1 MVRGYTL
8 PLGVL
13 DAPSF
18 TSKANCV
25 AVCSFT
31 GRVAV
36 VMGSVLNIWQCSQGF
51 FEHVMELKVDMTQRG
66 AFHELEFVAIH
77 GVYVALGSSTEVR
90 VMEIH
95 VQHEAA
101 GDRTVPSIPVTF
113 PRNRARKTLKSPT
126 ASDQSPEDDSD
137 CIHFRPH
144 EDMDMF
150 ESIPIPL
157 ASYGEGP
164 DDRDHQQ
171 VHERSMVSEYE
182 GAPLILDRNE
192 ALQEECLLAGLVRGQ
207 DMRVNRALHYSV
219 DEGDV
224 KVLLRRFLP
233 PNQRIKKLSFLPE
246 TIDNLMSLDSRRYTR
261 LLIGTHNQAFLY
273 FFLSDQTDVTRKKMA
288 KKVFGGGSW
297 RGTHGDSSSYRA
309 PRFDSVP
316 TGTASAG
323 HDADSSDADSRRVV
337 MHYSFSAPIS
347 AITANSSFLFVA
359 TCSTIQV
366 WSIWSP
372 CHQMAATRA
381 LTSDSLPEP
390 ARPQLISVQSL
401 KWPVRSL
408 AALDSY
414 VVVLPH
420 NQLFHGEVDSRE
432 FVRMTS
438 FAANHLLPTAEI
450 ELRGINA
457 PLTDSS
463 VNVGTLI
470 LQQSPASS
478 ILASVRAASN
488 LSVEDRVELLLTLF
502 AVYRYR
508 ADVGW
513 SLLNLPDQRGGS
525 NDGDRR
531 EQIALKLETE
541 LYDALAGECAADL
554 ANEFLSSTSR
564 DLSRAALF
572 FAASR
577 VLPSTVI
584 QSFYDIVDEEGRA
597 QVLDAIQRYLDA
609 SLFATTTS
617 SNPQRI
623 SNRAQNHPGF
633 TRMALQHF
641 LEHVPAQ
648 FTRLLIDS
656 SLPWTIEDL
665 QFGLQALSVSA
676 ASDQLLLKIAHIV
689 LILRTASLL
698 KSHRDQHQQAGSNE
712 FATLRDECSHVV
724 VERLVDE
731 VMAAEDG
738 TKELIRLCVEHPDL
752 LELSDDSE
760 GTTSP
765 TLLAQAM
772 FSRAPTTF
780 THILMSLFKRGV
792 ANRAS
797 VMSTSAFCIRLIGDV
812 GRGASE
818 RVTSLCTSEQLQD
831 PSCWFAEESFGA
843 DHCIF
848 TRFLSFLLDETPR
861 LHQLA
866 EKDEINE
873 DDIALEKFHGA
884 IAAEFVRE
892 CVILVSSAEKGIL
905 FDSLASLFTDA
916 QDERDILDKLPSWET
931 DFIDQK
937 ILPLFVDTGRSSLAR
952 SLLCRG
958 VHLVDRTGTNVPNWV
973 VRTFE
978 SRVSKTRGE
987 VRWKACNHYANLLI
1001 LLSLAKLDRYVVS
1014 HLSVVVELISC

>member
-101 GDRTVPSIPVTF
+101 GDRAVPAIPVTF

-126 ASDQSPEDDSD
+126 ASNQSPEDDSD

-309 PRFDSVP
+309 PRFDSEP

-323 HDADSSDADSRRVV
+323 HGADSSDADSRRVV

-401 KWPVRSL
+401 KWPIRSL

-438 FAANHLLPTAEI
+438 FAANQLLPTAEI

-457 PLTDSS
+457 PLRDSS

-508 ADVGW
+508 
-513 SLLNLPDQRGGS
+513 Q
-525 NDGDRR
+525 
-531 EQIALKLETE
+531 
-541 LYDALAGECAADL
+541 
-554 ANEFLSSTSR
+554 
-564 DLSRAALF
+564 
-572 FAASR
+572 AAS
-577 VLPSTVI
+577 
-584 QSFYDIVDEEGRA
+584 
-597 QVLDAIQRYLDA
+597 
-609 SLFATTTS
+609 
-617 SNPQRI
+617 
-623 SNRAQNHPGF
+623 
-633 TRMALQHF
+633 
-641 LEHVPAQ
+641 
-648 FTRLLIDS
+648 
-656 SLPWTIEDL
+656 
-665 QFGLQALSVSA
+665 
-676 ASDQLLLKIAHIV
+676 
-689 LILRTASLL
+689 
-698 KSHRDQHQQAGSNE
+698 NE
-712 FATLRDECSHVV
+712 YATLRDECSHVV

-738 TKELIRLCVEHPDL
+738 AKELIRLCVEHPDL

-780 THILMSLFKRGV
+780 TRILMSLFKRGV

-892 CVILVSSAEKGIL
+892 CVILVSSAEKWIL

-958 VHLVDRTGTNVPNWV
+958 VHLVDRTGTDVPNWV

-1014 HLSVVVELISC
+1014 HSSVVVELISC